1 MERNEHHL
9 DVVLEHGDLEHGDVE
24 HGHVRLE
31 HVIVGH
37 HQFGHDQLGHDLVRF
52 ELELEQRIDQ
62 LELRLG
68 LERIRHHLARHDVGL
83 TMTAAHEWALWSTDA
98 RLVVTRDDALPMAIE
113 VAQRELAIIA
123 AAVDRFDATSEL
135 NRISD
140 RLPDGVRVSATL
152 ADFVRAA
159 LKAAELTGGL
169 VDPTVRTAM
178 DALGYDRDIRL
189 ILDDDRPIRVVVR
202 HTPGWRRITL
212 DGDLLTVPAHLSL
225 DLGATAKALAADRV
239 AAAVAVAYDCGVL
252 LSLGGD
258 IACAGP
264 EPVGGWQVTVQDAA
278 GEPIDQVTLRAG
290 AGIATSSLLHRR
302 WQRAGR
308 DIHHIVDPRT
318 GEPAP
323 EVWRTVTVAARSC
336 VEANALSTAAIIRG
350 TEAPA
355 WLADVAPARLVSAV
369 GDVVTTGGWPA
380 PTRLAA

>member
-1 MERNEHHL
+1 MERNEHDL
-9 DVVLEHGDLEHGDVE
+9 DVVLEHGHLEHGDVE
-24 HGHVRLE
+24 HGHIRLE
-31 HVIVGH
+31 HVVVGH
-37 HQFGHDQLGHDLVRF
+37 HQFGHHQLGHDVVRF

-159 LKAAELTGGL
+159 LEAAELTGGL

-239 AAAVAVAYDCGVL
+239 AAAVAVACDCGVL

-290 AGIATSSLLHRR
+290 AGIATSSVLHRR

-323 EVWRTVTVAARSC
+323 EAWRTVTVAARSC
-336 VEANALSTAAIIRG
+336 VEANARSTAAIIRG
-350 TEAPA
+350 AQAPA
-355 WLADVAPARLVSAV
+355 WLADLAPARLVSAA